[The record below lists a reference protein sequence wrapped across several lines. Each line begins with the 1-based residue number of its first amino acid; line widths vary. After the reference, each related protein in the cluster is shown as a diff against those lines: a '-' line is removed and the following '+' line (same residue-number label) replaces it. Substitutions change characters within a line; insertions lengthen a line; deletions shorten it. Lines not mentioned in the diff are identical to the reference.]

1 MDESTKGGSPVF
13 EKLATTGTSPEI
25 VLSELMLWWCLPA
38 FHGSRPLGLRSRSRN
53 QARGG
58 WGHTGLRIPNG
69 APTSNHVFRVR
80 KTMVVGSL
88 VRARHPPL

>member
-25 VLSELMLWWCLPA
+25 VLSELMLW
-38 FHGSRPLGLRSRSRN
+38 SRSRN